1 MQLGIIRKVQVS
13 NLQLLFSL
21 LYLKYRVKWLQEY
34 QHNKEQAGPH
44 RVSQTHLSAQLNLL
58 SEPTNKREVN

>member
-1 MQLGIIRKVQVS
+1 MGIKRKVQVS
-13 NLQLLFSL
+13 NLQLVFSL

-34 QHNKEQAGPH
+34 QHNKEQAGPR

-58 SEPTNKREVN
+58 